1 MDPTLLIA
9 FITTTVLFVA
19 APGPSVAFATAQ
31 GLKHGRRG
39 LFITVAGD
47 GLGTIV
53 HIAVAASSLATL
65 LALSDVI
72 LPPLQIA
79 GGVFIV
85 WMGLQSFAAMRNGAT
100 FRATAAN
107 KVTFWAGLLCLR
119 LEPESNRVF
128 RGAVSGVYLGRSQR
142 LGADLDLRDDL
153 SGTRCPVDHRIRP
166 ADNAHGR
173 PCDLTLAQST
183 CADRDRADGRG
194 PDNDCKRLPGAARH
208 LSPRIRPQHHSARLQ
223 PSCTRPE
230 MQLHGHGSHHNQA
243 RQLLCHQAPSY
254 AADSEAKHRLQH
266 KQPVRLQKST

>member
-1 MDPTLLIA
+1 MMDPTLLIA

-107 KVTFWAGLLCLR
+107 KVTFWAGFFACVSNPKAIVFFVALFPAFISADHSVLVQTLIYGAIFLVLDALSILGYALLTMHTV
-119 LEPESNRVF
+119 NRATSRWLNPHVLT
-128 RGAVSGVYLGRSQR
+128 GTGLTGVGLTMIVKGYR
-142 LGADLDLRDDL
+142 AMP
-153 SGTRCPVDHRIRP
+153 GT
-166 ADNAHGR
+166 
-173 PCDLTLAQST
+173 
-183 CADRDRADGRG
+183 
-194 PDNDCKRLPGAARH
+194 
-208 LSPRIRPQHHSARLQ
+208 
-223 PSCTRPE
+223 
-230 MQLHGHGSHHNQA
+230 
-243 RQLLCHQAPSY
+243 
-254 AADSEAKHRLQH
+254 
-266 KQPVRLQKST
+266 